1 MPNNNKRNILD
12 SFISKT
18 KVYLAIILILMIALC
33 FYDIKFITPLAIC
46 YVLIVLYAY
55 WTTNKRNTEIS
66 EHIKE
71 LTFTADTAAKN
82 TLINSPF
89 PLIIIETDG
98 NVIWKST
105 KL

>member
-46 YVLIVLYAY
+46 YVLIVFMLIGRL
-55 WTTNKRNTEIS
+55 TKEIQKFQN
-66 EHIKE
+66 I
-71 LTFTADTAAKN
+71 LKN
-82 TLINSPF
+82 L
-89 PLIIIETDG
+89 PLQQILLLKTH
-98 NVIWKST
+98 
-105 KL
+105 